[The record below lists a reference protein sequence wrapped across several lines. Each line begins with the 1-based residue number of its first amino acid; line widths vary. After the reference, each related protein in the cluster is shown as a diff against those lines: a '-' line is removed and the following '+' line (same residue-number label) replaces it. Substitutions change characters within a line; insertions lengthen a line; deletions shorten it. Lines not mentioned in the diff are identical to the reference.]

1 MSALWRR
8 ILELFRPAQLDR
20 EAVEELSH
28 HVDLLVERNM
38 SAGLEPIEARRQALA
53 EVGTVASARERIAEE
68 RSRVALDQLGRE
80 VRYAARVLRRSPG
93 ITLLSVATMAVG
105 IGVSAILFAL
115 VNGIVLRPL
124 PYLEADRLVR
134 IFDANPQAGVER
146 AGVAIGNVDDWRAR
160 AGAFD
165 GIVGY
170 YVMGRTVSVDADADV
185 LITAQVSRDFFD
197 VLGVRP
203 ALGRPFTEDETRR
216 ADFNSALAPVGP
228 DPVVMLSHDLWE
240 QRFGGDPRVIGQ
252 TVTLERRPFQVV
264 GVMPKGFA
272 MPGDNVQI
280 WIPWDLSGNQP
291 RDQHF
296 IAAIARLKPAISLEQ
311 AESMLNA
318 VARDL
323 GEEYPATN
331 RGWGVQLSPL
341 AVETIGSAAKT
352 LWILLAAV
360 GLVLLVACANVALL
374 SLMRGLDRREETAV
388 RLALG
393 ASSTRLLREFFFE
406 SALLAL
412 LGGTIGGVI
421 AVAGLRLLPSFT
433 TDLPRLREVSFD
445 FGALLFIAAVTG
457 LSAVLSGFPQAW
469 RRIRAAPS
477 IGLSSGSWRATE
489 GIERHALRDG
499 IVIAQVATAVVLMT
513 ASGLLV
519 RSYQQL
525 RSTDPG
531 FDPRGVL
538 VAPIFLDM
546 QGYGGGEK
554 SRAYYR
560 TLFEQLSALPGVVS
574 VGGATTVPTSPLGPD
589 FERPVWPENGATD
602 GSQQVPASVR
612 IVTPGYFK
620 TMGMRVVEGRALD
633 DRDAPDAPR
642 VLMVSE
648 ALARHLWP
656 WQRATGQRLVVDY
669 STAGTYPYEVVGV
682 VGDLKFRGPRSVP
695 APEIYRP
702 HAQAPYL
709 ILNVVVKAAG
719 DPLVLVPAIRAVLK
733 NIDPQKPAQGL
744 YRLEDL
750 MGATYARDRQIMI
763 TLLLFAAAAI
773 FLALL
778 SIYGVLSQRVR
789 ERSREIGIRM
799 AMGAKGPTVIG
810 WVAASGLRLIAVGV
824 VCGTVA
830 ARVVSSALD
839 GLLFGVAA
847 NDALTTM
854 LVPVALAIVGLIATL
869 VPSWRATRIDPVQVL
884 RRG

>member
-1 MSALWRR
+1 MNALWRR

-53 EVGTVASARERIAEE
+53 EVGTMACARERMAEG

-80 VRYAARVLRRSPG
+80 IRYAARVLRRSPG
-93 ITLLSVATMAVG
+93 ITLLSVTTMGVG

-115 VNGIVLRPL
+115 VNAIVLRPL
-124 PYLEADRLVR
+124 PYPEADRLVR
-134 IFDANPQAGVER
+134 IFDTNPQAGVER
-146 AGVAIGNVDDWRAR
+146 AGVAIGNVDDWRAL

-170 YVMGRTVSVDADADV
+170 YVMGRTVTVGADADV

-203 ALGRPFTEDETRR
+203 ELGRPFTEDETRR

-228 DPVVMLSHDLWE
+228 DPVVMLSHDIWE
-240 QRFGGDPRVIGQ
+240 QHFGGDPRVIGQ
-252 TVTLERRPFQVV
+252 TVTVERRPFQVV

-272 MPGDNVQI
+272 MPEGNVQI
-280 WIPWDLSGNQP
+280 WIPWNISGNQP

-296 IAAIARLKPAISLEQ
+296 ITAIARLKPAISLEQ

-323 GEEYPATN
+323 GEQYPATN

-341 AVETIGSAAKT
+341 AIETIGSAAKT

-412 LGGTIGGVI
+412 LGGTIGAVI

-445 FGALLFIAAVTG
+445 LGALLFIAAVTA
-457 LSAVLSGFPQAW
+457 LSAILSGFPQAW
-469 RRIRAAPS
+469 RGIRAAPS
-477 IGLSSGSWRATE
+477 VGLSSGTLRATE

-499 IVIAQVATAVVLMT
+499 IVIAQVAMAVVLMT

-538 VAPIFLDM
+538 VGADFSGQSGLRRRREIACL
-546 QGYGGGEK
+546 
-554 SRAYYR
+554 
-560 TLFEQLSALPGVVS
+560 LPDV
-574 VGGATTVPTSPLGPD
+574 
-589 FERPVWPENGATD
+589 
-602 GSQQVPASVR
+602 
-612 IVTPGYFK
+612 
-620 TMGMRVVEGRALD
+620 
-633 DRDAPDAPR
+633 
-642 VLMVSE
+642 
-648 ALARHLWP
+648 
-656 WQRATGQRLVVDY
+656 
-669 STAGTYPYEVVGV
+669 
-682 VGDLKFRGPRSVP
+682 
-695 APEIYRP
+695 
-702 HAQAPYL
+702 
-709 ILNVVVKAAG
+709 
-719 DPLVLVPAIRAVLK
+719 IRAVVGAPRRRLRRRRD
-733 NIDPQKPAQGL
+733 NSPHQPARTGLRATRLARERRSGRLAAIARIRTHSDTRILQDDGNPSCRGPSHRRPRCSRRAASAHGQRGAGPPRVAGSARHRPATGGGLQHGRNLSVRSRRRGRRSPVSRAAQRAGPGDLSAARAGALLDPQRRREGSGRSARARSGNSCGVEESRPA
-744 YRLEDL
+744 EA
-750 MGATYARDRQIMI
+750 GAGSLPPRRSDRCHLRARPADHDYAAAVCRGRYLSRAAEHLRCSVAACARAIARDRHPYGDGCEGADRDR
-763 TLLLFAAAAI
+763 LGGCVRPAVDCGWS
-773 FLALL
+773 ALRN
-778 SIYGVLSQRVR
+778 G
-789 ERSREIGIRM
+789 
-799 AMGAKGPTVIG
+799 
-810 WVAASGLRLIAVGV
+810 
-824 VCGTVA
+824 CGT
-830 ARVVSSALD
+830 
-839 GLLFGVAA
+839 
-847 NDALTTM
+847 
-854 LVPVALAIVGLIATL
+854 
-869 VPSWRATRIDPVQVL
+869 
-884 RRG
+884 RRQQRP

>member
-1 MSALWRR
+1 M
-8 ILELFRPAQLDR
+8 
-20 EAVEELSH
+20 
-28 HVDLLVERNM
+28 
-38 SAGLEPIEARRQALA
+38 G
-53 EVGTVASARERIAEE
+53 
-68 RSRVALDQLGRE
+68 
-80 VRYAARVLRRSPG
+80 
-93 ITLLSVATMAVG
+93 VG

-124 PYLEADRLVR
+124 PYPEADRLVR
-134 IFDANPQAGVER
+134 IFDTNPQAGVER
-146 AGVAIGNVDDWRAR
+146 AGVAIGNVDDWRAL

-170 YVMGRTVSVDADADV
+170 YVMGRTVSVGADADV

-216 ADFNSALAPVGP
+216 ADFNSAVAPVGA
-228 DPVVMLSHDLWE
+228 DPVVMLSHDIWE
-240 QRFGGDPRVIGQ
+240 QHFGGDPRVIGQ
-252 TVTLERRPFQVV
+252 TVTLDRRPFQVV

-272 MPGDNVQI
+272 MPEGNVQI
-280 WIPWDLSGNQP
+280 WIPWNISENQP

-311 AESMLNA
+311 AESRLNA

-341 AVETIGSAAKT
+341 AIETIGTAAKT
-352 LWILLAAV
+352 LWILLGAV
-360 GLVLLVACANVALL
+360 GLVLVVACANVALL

-406 SALLAL
+406 SALLGL
-412 LGGTIGGVI
+412 LGGTIGAAI

-445 FGALLFIAAVTG
+445 LGALVFIAAVTA
-457 LSAVLSGFPQAW
+457 LSAILSGLPQAW
-469 RRIRAAPS
+469 RGIRAAPS
-477 IGLSSGSWRATE
+477 VGLSSGILRATE

-499 IVIAQVATAVVLMT
+499 IVIAQVAMAVVLMT

-525 RSTDPG
+525 RNTDPG

-538 VAPIFLDM
+538 VAPIFLDS

-589 FERPVWPENGATD
+589 FERPVWPDNGASD
-602 GSQQVPASVR
+602 GSQQLPASVR
-612 IVTPGYFK
+612 IVRPDTSRRWESAWSRAGPSTTATQPTRRECSWSARRWPAACG
-620 TMGMRVVEGRALD
+620 RVS
-633 DRDAPDAPR
+633 APR
-642 VLMVSE
+642 ASDWWWTT
-648 ALARHLWP
+648 ARPEPILC
-656 WQRATGQRLVVDY
+656 
-669 STAGTYPYEVVGV
+669 EVVGV

-733 NIDPQKPAQGL
+733 SLDPQKPAQGL

-763 TLLLFAAAAI
+763 TLVLFAAAAI

-799 AMGAKGPTVIG
+799 AMGAKGPTVVG
-810 WVAASGLRLIAVGV
+810 WVAASGLRLIAVGL

-830 ARVVSSALD
+830 ARVVSSGLD

-847 NDALTTM
+847 TDALTTM
-854 LVPVALAIVGLIATL
+854 LVPVALALVGLIATL